1 MKMHQQVAPP
11 PPPPPGDTESADVD
25 VRDTSGYR
33 AVAAANILTFLAFR
47 VLVFIWLG
55 LKLTVI
61 RDTVTTAVYFMFWAG
76 LIVVA
81 VISFVHF
88 RRLIMTDFFSPRLRP
103 ADDMKTKTS

>member
-1 MKMHQQVAPP
+1 MKMHQMAPL
-11 PPPPPGDTESADVD
+11 PPPGFMSKSADVD

-88 RRLIMTDFFSPRLRP
+88 RRLIMTDFFSPRRRP
-103 ADDMKTKTS
+103 ADDNTTKTS

>member
-1 MKMHQQVAPP
+1 MIWFH
-11 PPPPPGDTESADVD
+11 
-25 VRDTSGYR
+25 GYLIST
-33 AVAAANILTFLAFR
+33 ATFLAFR

-55 LKLTVI
+55 IKLTVI

-88 RRLIMTDFFSPRLRP
+88 RRLIMTDFFSPRRRP
-103 ADDMKTKTS
+103 ADDNKTKTS